1 MVQTIRKIKITD
13 ISLYVLMKDI
23 VNHTK
28 VTLVRYYNKFFN
40 ETIKESEKEFNNYVA
55 MNKKDNEDFKISI
68 KCWIC
73 KKAYEGSEVRVK
85 DHDHIIGKY

>member
-1 MVQTIRKIKITD
+1 
-13 ISLYVLMKDI
+13 MKDI

-40 ETIKESEKEFNNYVA
+40 DTIKESGKEFNKYVA
-55 MNKKDNEDFKISI
+55 MNKKDNEDFKNSI
-68 KCWIC
+68 RCWIC
-73 KKAYEGSEVRVK
+73 KKAYEEGEVRVK